1 MIEIYNR
8 DPNDPMYK
16 ENVLEV
22 TDPVEICL
30 GQLKMCLL
38 TNKEEVLGDPNFGLS
53 LEYLLFDLDLSEEGM
68 RSEISRHLKTYV
80 PLFQELG
87 GTFDIKFYEG
97 TMRDIATFD
106 FYIPSSSSE
115 SPLITLRVF

>member
-8 DPNDPMYK
+8 DPNDPMFK
-16 ENVLEV
+16 ENILEV
-22 TDPVEICL
+22 TDPVEICV

-53 LEYLLFDLDLSEEGM
+53 LEYLLFDLDLSEEGI
-68 RSEISRHLKTYV
+68 RRQISTHLQTYV

-97 TMRDIATFD
+97 TLRDIAYFD
-106 FYIPSSSSE
+106 FYIPASSSE
-115 SPLITLRVF
+115 IPLITLRVF

>member
-16 ENVLEV
+16 ENILEV
-22 TDPVEICL
+22 TDPVEICI

-38 TNKEEVLGDPNFGLS
+38 TNKEEVLGDHKFGLS
-53 LEYLLFDLDLSEEGM
+53 LEYLLFDLDLSEEGI

-97 TMRDIATFD
+97 TMRDIAIFD
-106 FYIPSSSSE
+106 FYIPATSSE
-115 SPLITLRVF
+115 SPLITLRIF

>member
-22 TDPVEICL
+22 TDPVEICI

-38 TNKEEVLGDPNFGLS
+38 TNREEVLGDPSFGLS
-53 LEYLLFDLDLSEEGM
+53 LEYLLFDLDLSEQSI
-68 RSEISRHLKTYV
+68 RSRIMGHLRNYV

-87 GTFDIKFYEG
+87 GTFEIKFYQG
-97 TMRDIATFD
+97 TLRDIAIFD
-106 FYIPSSSSE
+106 FYIPASSSE
-115 SPLITLRVF
+115 SPIITLRVF